1 MLQKTFLILISL
13 VLFPPSDENLIEWNS
28 SRKLKW
34 EDFKG
39 TPNPASTN
47 AALTNSS
54 ITVEFGYN
62 NKGLTHSIKCRFNK
76 SLSWVRVKNDYI
88 LKHEQGHF
96 DIAEIHAR
104 LLHKAL
110 LEYTFDSKSVGED
123 VNRIYKA
130 VMNDHVQTQK
140 SYDLQTNHSLDSAE
154 QRKWDARID
163 SLLIANVKYA
173 SYKGEVKPVN

>member
-1 MLQKTFLILISL
+1 MLQKFLLLLLPLL
-13 VLFPPSDENLIEWNS
+13 VFSVSDDNLIEWNRT
-28 SRKLKW
+28 RKLKW

-62 NKGLTHSIKCRFNK
+62 HKGLTHSIKCRFNK
-76 SLSWVRVKNDYI
+76 TLSWGRIKNDYI
-88 LKHEQGHF
+88 LNHEQGHF

-110 LEYTFDSKSVGED
+110 LDYSFNANTVSND
-123 VNRIYKA
+123 VNRIYQDVINK
-130 VMNDHVQTQK
+130 HVETQK
-140 SYDLQTNHSLDSAE
+140 MYDQQTNHSIDSAS
-154 QRKWDARID
+154 QRIWDEKING
-163 SLLIANVKYA
+163 LLKANEEYA
-173 SYKGEVKPVN
+173 DYK

>member
-1 MLQKTFLILISL
+1 MHKFFLILL
-13 VLFPPSDENLIEWNS
+13 PLFFAGSADDNLIEWS
-28 SRKLKW
+28 PARKLKW

-62 NKGLTHSIKCRFNK
+62 HKGLTHSIKCRFNK
-76 SLSWVRVKNDYI
+76 QLSWGRIKNDYI
-88 LKHEQGHF
+88 LNHEQGHF

-110 LEYTFDSKSVGED
+110 LAYTFNANTVSND
-123 VNRIYKA
+123 VNKIYTD
-130 VMNDHVQTQK
+130 VMKMHTDTQQL
-140 SYDLQTNHSLDSAE
+140 YDQETNHSIDSAT
-154 QRKWDARID
+154 QRAWDTK
-163 SLLIANVKYA
+163 IATMLKDNEEFA
-173 SYKGEVKPVN
+173 SYK